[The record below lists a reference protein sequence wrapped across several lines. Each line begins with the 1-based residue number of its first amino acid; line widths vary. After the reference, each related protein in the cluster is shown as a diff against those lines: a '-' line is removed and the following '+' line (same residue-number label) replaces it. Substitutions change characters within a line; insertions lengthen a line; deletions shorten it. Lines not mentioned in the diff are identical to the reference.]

1 MSYQISPTTQ
11 SLIDLIL
18 RNTEIREAFIVFF
31 DQSRNDLF
39 FPALE
44 EQIHEQCEKD
54 YIFQVLERA
63 KETEQEASDKRKIA
77 QLEYENNITIDISK
91 YGAGETR
98 STD

>member
-31 DQSRNDLF
+31 DQSR
-39 FPALE
+39 
-44 EQIHEQCEKD
+44 
-54 YIFQVLERA
+54 ERA

-98 STD
+98 SID